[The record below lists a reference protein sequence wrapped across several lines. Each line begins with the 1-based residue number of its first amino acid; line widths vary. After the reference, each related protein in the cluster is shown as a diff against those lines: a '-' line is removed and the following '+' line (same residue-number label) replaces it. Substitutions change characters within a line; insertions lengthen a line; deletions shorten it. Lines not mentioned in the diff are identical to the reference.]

1 MTGNGYVGDD
11 GHRYR
16 LLRAITRRS
25 SLLWALAVLTFG
37 VGDVV
42 TTVAGL
48 GLGAVE
54 SSLLGERVLRVA
66 GVPGMVAWKA
76 GALVLFAAIA
86 ARVPREWQVGVP
98 LGVVLS
104 GTAVTAWNLLVVAAL
119 L

>member
-11 GHRYR
+11 SHGHR
-16 LLRAITRRS
+16 LLRGITRRS
-25 SLLWALAVLTFG
+25 SLLWVLAVLTFG

-54 SSLLGERVLRVA
+54 SSPSGELVLRVA
-66 GVPGMVAWKA
+66 GVPGMIAWKA

-86 ARVPREWQVGVP
+86 AGAPREWRVGVP

-104 GTAVTAWNLLVVAAL
+104 GTAVTTWNLLVVAAVL
-119 L
+119 